1 MVSVE
6 TIRTQ
11 STTQRWIRPNVKIS
25 EIGTAPGT
33 SDLTTREFHF
43 TRNPQQRH
51 RTMNIIL
58 DQQVGDKTIMS
69 GLCRSCA
76 PTMAHRAFAEVPSN
90 VILVCRYCHKV
101 YPNNAAEAWAQHEAT
116 LNANTATT
124 ATTHED
130 RTNDS
135 AIASTAEVIERT
147 AALTIT
153 QDEIDE
159 RTRLDDVK
167 HQIMQKVCAEWGV
180 KVPETHPGPM
190 GYGWGTVA
198 AFHRHWARQRTQYE
212 EEEGQAFGPEE
223 THQREIHKKAGEE
236 MWAEEARKAALWRI
250 QKAEERAAEQ
260 AAREAKRRYPPN

>member
-33 SDLTTREFHF
+33 SDLTTRELHF

-90 VILVCRYCHKV
+90 VILVCRDCHKV
-101 YPNNAAEAWAQHEAT
+101 YPNNAAEAWAQHEAA

-130 RTNDS
+130 RTNE
-135 AIASTAEVIERT
+135 AATASTAEVVERT

-159 RTRLDDVK
+159 RTRLDDAK
-167 HQIMQKVCAEWGV
+167 QQNMQKVCAEWGV

-198 AFHRHWARQRTQYE
+198 AFQRHWARQRTQYE
-212 EEEGQAFGPEE
+212 EEEGQAFGTEE
-223 THQREIHKKAGEE
+223 TYQREIHKKAGEDI
-236 MWAEEARKAALWRI
+236 WAEIIHDSEEQMARKAA
-250 QKAEERAAEQ
+250 ERAAEKAAQQ
-260 AAREAKRRYPPN
+260 AKKRYPHY